1 MEAEVLEPQAE
12 LQQFRISEQM
22 ELTDRQKLSIRNNR
36 RFGIDIE
43 ILDYNIIKITQA
55 RLLKGFLFNQKE
67 LYDRARKIFPNKE
80 IKIIPVVYNLQLSD
94 INEEWILE
102 KMDELGIKRKDLI
115 KQLGAD
121 SSYLSLLFADKSNPR
136 KINLTRSMKATFYY
150 YFMTYQLG
158 REFRGYIK
166 HVQQIP
172 EEHK

>member
-1 MEAEVLEPQAE
+1 MEATARILEPY
-12 LQQFRISEQM
+12 RM
-22 ELTDRQKLSIRNNR
+22 ELTDRQKLSVRNSR

-43 ILDYNIIKITQA
+43 VLGPDTVKITQA

-67 LYDRARKIFPNKE
+67 LYDRARKIFPDKGT
-80 IKIIPVVYNLQLSD
+80 KIIPVVYSLQLDD
-94 INEEWILE
+94 ITEEWIRD
-102 KMDELGIKRKDLI
+102 KMEELGIKRKDLI

-121 SSYLSLLFADKSNPR
+121 SSYLSLLFADPSNPR

-172 EEHK
+172 EEYQ

>member
-1 MEAEVLEPQAE
+1 METEILEPQVE
-12 LQQFRISEQM
+12 PQSFGISEQL

-43 ILDYNIIKITQA
+43 LLENNIIKITQA

-67 LYDRARKIFPNKE
+67 LYDRARKIFPDKE

-94 INEEWILE
+94 ITEEWIFA

-115 KQLGAD
+115 KQLGVD

-150 YFMTYQLG
+150 YFLTYRLG

-172 EEHK
+172 EEYQ